1 MNEEIFDQLKE
12 IMVDELGIDGSE
24 IKPESVLLSDLD
36 INSLE
41 LMNLVMVVEEK
52 YNIFLD
58 EERLRDIKTV
68 GDVVSNGA
76 ELTGYP
82 SWIPKQSSAKEIK
95 KATI

>member
-12 IMVDELGIDGSE
+12 IIVDELDIDGSE

-52 YNIFLD
+52 YNVFLD

-68 GDVVSNGA
+68 GDVVSYVA
-76 ELTGYP
+76 ELKG
-82 SWIPKQSSAKEIK
+82 
-95 KATI
+95 

>member
-1 MNEEIFDQLKE
+1 MEKMNEEIFGQLRE
-12 IMVDELGIDGSE
+12 IMVDELGIDGAQ

-58 EERLRDIKTV
+58 EERLHDIKTV
-68 GDVVSNGA
+68 GDVVSYIA
-76 ELTGYP
+76 ELKG
-82 SWIPKQSSAKEIK
+82 
-95 KATI
+95 

>member
-1 MNEEIFDQLKE
+1 MNEEIFGQIKE

-68 GDVVSNGA
+68 GDVVSYVA
-76 ELTGYP
+76 ELKG
-82 SWIPKQSSAKEIK
+82 
-95 KATI
+95 

>member
-1 MNEEIFDQLKE
+1 MNEDIFGQLKE
-12 IMVDELGIDGSE
+12 IIVDELDIDGSE

-68 GDVVSNGA
+68 GDVVSYVA
-76 ELTGYP
+76 ELKG
-82 SWIPKQSSAKEIK
+82 
-95 KATI
+95 

>member
-1 MNEEIFDQLKE
+1 MNEEIFGQIKE

-24 IKPESVLLSDLD
+24 IKPESFLLSDLD

-68 GDVVSNGA
+68 GDVVSYVA
-76 ELTGYP
+76 ELKG
-82 SWIPKQSSAKEIK
+82 
-95 KATI
+95 

>member
-36 INSLE
+36 INSRE

-68 GDVVSNGA
+68 GDVVSYVA
-76 ELTGYP
+76 ELKG
-82 SWIPKQSSAKEIK
+82 
-95 KATI
+95 

>member
-12 IMVDELGIDGSE
+12 IIVDELDIDGSE

-68 GDVVSNGA
+68 GDVVSYVA
-76 ELTGYP
+76 EL
-82 SWIPKQSSAKEIK
+82 KV
-95 KATI
+95 

>member
-1 MNEEIFDQLKE
+1 MNEEIFGQLKE
-12 IMVDELGIDGSE
+12 IMIDELGIDGAQ

-58 EERLRDIKTV
+58 EERLHDIKTV
-68 GDVVSNGA
+68 GDVVSYIV
-76 ELTGYP
+76 ELKG
-82 SWIPKQSSAKEIK
+82 
-95 KATI
+95 

>member
-1 MNEEIFDQLKE
+1 MNEEIFSQLKE
-12 IMVDELGIDGSE
+12 IMVDELGIDGAE

-58 EERLRDIKTV
+58 EERLHDIKTV
-68 GDVVSNGA
+68 GDVVAYIA
-76 ELTGYP
+76 ELKG
-82 SWIPKQSSAKEIK
+82 
-95 KATI
+95 

>member
-1 MNEEIFDQLKE
+1 MNDEIFDQLKE

-58 EERLRDIKTV
+58 DERLRDIKTV
-68 GDVVSNGA
+68 GDVVSYVA
-76 ELTGYP
+76 ELKG
-82 SWIPKQSSAKEIK
+82 
-95 KATI
+95 

>member
-1 MNEEIFDQLKE
+1 MNEEIFGQLKE

-58 EERLRDIKTV
+58 EERLHDINTV
-68 GDVVSNGA
+68 GDVVAYIA
-76 ELTGYP
+76 ELKG
-82 SWIPKQSSAKEIK
+82 
-95 KATI
+95 

>member
-1 MNEEIFDQLKE
+1 MNEEIFGQLKE

-58 EERLRDIKTV
+58 EERLHDIKTV
-68 GDVVSNGA
+68 GDVVAYIA
-76 ELTGYP
+76 ELKG
-82 SWIPKQSSAKEIK
+82 
-95 KATI
+95 

>member
-58 EERLRDIKTV
+58 EERLRGIKTV
-68 GDVVSNGA
+68 GDVVSYVA
-76 ELTGYP
+76 ELKG
-82 SWIPKQSSAKEIK
+82 
-95 KATI
+95 

>member
-1 MNEEIFDQLKE
+1 MNEEIFDQFKE
-12 IMVDELGIDGSE
+12 IMVDEPGIDGSE

-68 GDVVSNGA
+68 GDVVSYVA
-76 ELTGYP
+76 ELKG
-82 SWIPKQSSAKEIK
+82 
-95 KATI
+95 

>member
-1 MNEEIFDQLKE
+1 MNEEIFNQLKE

-68 GDVVSNGA
+68 GDVVSYVA
-76 ELTGYP
+76 ELKG
-82 SWIPKQSSAKEIK
+82 
-95 KATI
+95 

>member
-1 MNEEIFDQLKE
+1 
-12 IMVDELGIDGSE
+12 MVDELGIDGSE

-58 EERLRDIKTV
+58 EERLHDIKTV
-68 GDVVSNGA
+68 GDVVSYVA
-76 ELTGYP
+76 ELKG
-82 SWIPKQSSAKEIK
+82 
-95 KATI
+95 

>member
-1 MNEEIFDQLKE
+1 MNEEIFGQLKE

-58 EERLRDIKTV
+58 EERLRDKP
-68 GDVVSNGA
+68 
-76 ELTGYP
+76 L
-82 SWIPKQSSAKEIK
+82 
-95 KATI
+95 

>member
-12 IMVDELGIDGSE
+12 IIVDELGIDGSE

-68 GDVVSNGA
+68 GDVVSYVA
-76 ELTGYP
+76 ELKG
-82 SWIPKQSSAKEIK
+82 
-95 KATI
+95 

>member
-68 GDVVSNGA
+68 GDVVSNVA
-76 ELTGYP
+76 ELKG
-82 SWIPKQSSAKEIK
+82 
-95 KATI
+95 

>member
-1 MNEEIFDQLKE
+1 MNEEIFGQLKE

-41 LMNLVMVVEEK
+41 LMNLVMVIEEK

-58 EERLRDIKTV
+58 EERLHDIKTV
-68 GDVVSNGA
+68 GDVVSYVA
-76 ELTGYP
+76 ELKG
-82 SWIPKQSSAKEIK
+82 
-95 KATI
+95 

>member
-1 MNEEIFDQLKE
+1 MNEEIFGQLRE
-12 IMVDELGIDGSE
+12 IMVDELGIDGAQ

-58 EERLRDIKTV
+58 EERLHDIKTV
-68 GDVVSNGA
+68 GDVVSYIA
-76 ELTGYP
+76 ELKG
-82 SWIPKQSSAKEIK
+82 
-95 KATI
+95 

>member
-1 MNEEIFDQLKE
+1 MNEEIFGQIKE

-24 IKPESVLLSDLD
+24 IKSESVLLSDLG

-68 GDVVSNGA
+68 GDVVSYVA
-76 ELTGYP
+76 ELKG
-82 SWIPKQSSAKEIK
+82 
-95 KATI
+95 

>member
-1 MNEEIFDQLKE
+1 MNEEIFGQLKE
-12 IMVDELGIDGSE
+12 IMIDELGIDGAQ

-58 EERLRDIKTV
+58 EERLHDIKTV
-68 GDVVSNGA
+68 GDVVSYIA
-76 ELTGYP
+76 ELKG
-82 SWIPKQSSAKEIK
+82 
-95 KATI
+95 

>member
-1 MNEEIFDQLKE
+1 MNEEIFGQLKE

-58 EERLRDIKTV
+58 EERLHDIKTV
-68 GDVVSNGA
+68 GDVVSYVA
-76 ELTGYP
+76 ELKG
-82 SWIPKQSSAKEIK
+82 
-95 KATI
+95 

>member
-58 EERLRDIKTV
+58 EERLHDIKTV
-68 GDVVSNGA
+68 GDVVSYVA
-76 ELTGYP
+76 ELKG
-82 SWIPKQSSAKEIK
+82 
-95 KATI
+95 

>member
-1 MNEEIFDQLKE
+1 MNEEIFGQLKE
-12 IMVDELGIDGSE
+12 KMVDELGIDGSE

-68 GDVVSNGA
+68 GDVVSYVA
-76 ELTGYP
+76 ELKG
-82 SWIPKQSSAKEIK
+82 
-95 KATI
+95 

>member
-1 MNEEIFDQLKE
+1 MNEEIFGQLKE

-36 INSLE
+36 IKSLE

-68 GDVVSNGA
+68 GDVVSYVA
-76 ELTGYP
+76 ELKG
-82 SWIPKQSSAKEIK
+82 
-95 KATI
+95 

>member
-12 IMVDELGIDGSE
+12 RIVDELDIDGSE

-68 GDVVSNGA
+68 GDVVSYVA
-76 ELTGYP
+76 ELKG
-82 SWIPKQSSAKEIK
+82 
-95 KATI
+95 